1 MDWFFWEGIFFKQ
14 TLRLLIHESA
24 NNILLT
30 TQTNVDPW
38 KGKKVYFKHPL
49 QKVNIF
55 HSFQQHTQLQL
66 RS

>member
-1 MDWFFWEGIFFKQ
+1 MDWFFWGGIFFKQ
-14 TLRLLIHESA
+14 TLGLLIHESA